1 MSQQCINQIINRA
14 KELGKE
20 LKGKEAETIYENL
33 IKLRKNK
40 KNIMS
45 QSDDD
50 ALVEEAVKIFVN
62 GKIVAAR
69 IKNNTLRNIR
79 FRANIIQ
86 RVKAGGDNPYKALRG
101 ILVGDAKNKN
111 LSSVDARSRATI
123 ADLQNQLLIGLERKG
138 LTQAAMKGGLDKQI
152 SMALHPKMGETPQT
166 LAQKLPKE
174 AIEIAEVIRR
184 VQKYSLKRKNRSGA
198 YIDELENYITRQ
210 SLDSAL
216 MRDAGFDKWYEYIS
230 PKLDEKTF
238 ADLLPRKDG
247 KDMKVEF
254 LRDVYN
260 SLVSGV
266 HKKSDGE
273 YLINGL
279 KDPITAFKGPANL
292 AKKLSQS
299 RVLHFKDG
307 EVAHEYFQQYNR
319 RSIFETVVDGLIHDG
334 RSIAL
339 MENLGT
345 NPRAMVERI
354 LDDIDEMAKGNPK
367 LVSQMQKQRR
377 RTLGEFSN
385 LDNSVNAVGSSQSI
399 FFGAD
404 FASVASGFRMIQEM
418 AKLGAAT
425 ISSITDLASKAAF
438 LSSNTERGFFHSFGR
453 AI

>member
-138 LTQAAMKGGLDKQI
+138 LTQAAMKGGLDKEI

-210 SLDSAL
+210 SHDSAL
-216 MRDAGFDKWYEYIS
+216 MRDAGFDKWYEDIS

-307 EVAHEYFQQYNR
+307 EVAHQYFQQYNR
-319 RSIFETVVDGLIHDG
+319 RSIQI
-334 RSIAL
+334 
-339 MENLGT
+339 
-345 NPRAMVERI
+345 
-354 LDDIDEMAKGNPK
+354 
-367 LVSQMQKQRR
+367 
-377 RTLGEFSN
+377 
-385 LDNSVNAVGSSQSI
+385 
-399 FFGAD
+399 
-404 FASVASGFRMIQEM
+404 
-418 AKLGAAT
+418 
-425 ISSITDLASKAAF
+425 
-438 LSSNTERGFFHSFGR
+438 
-453 AI
+453 